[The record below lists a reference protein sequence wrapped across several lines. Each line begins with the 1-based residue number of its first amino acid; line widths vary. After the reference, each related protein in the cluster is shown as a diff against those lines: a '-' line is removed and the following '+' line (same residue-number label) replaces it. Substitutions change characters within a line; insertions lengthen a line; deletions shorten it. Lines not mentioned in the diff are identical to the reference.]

1 MIEKSIENDVHI
13 NELYILS
20 HRHDNEINNS
30 KTYKTELL
38 NKSISPALYK
48 NDNVAGFLDLLQPM
62 VYHMIASNSMI
73 RNWLNYT
80 VSKYYDRYVN

>member
-30 KTYKTELL
+30 NT
-38 NKSISPALYK
+38 
-48 NDNVAGFLDLLQPM
+48 
-62 VYHMIASNSMI
+62 
-73 RNWLNYT
+73 NYT
-80 VSKYYDRYVN
+80 VFNLSKLEDAPEVKSVASFLALGASELSFKHG

>member
-38 NKSISPALYK
+38 NKSLSPSLYK
-48 NDNVAGFLDLLQPM
+48 NDNMSGFLNLLQPM
-62 VYHMIASNSMI
+62 IYHMIASNTMI
-73 RNWLNYT
+73 RNWLNFT
-80 VSKYYDRYVN
+80 VGKYYDRYVN